1 MQAYER
7 QHYDTVRALTPDCL
21 VLLKSDGSFPLA
33 GPEPIAA
40 VRQRRALHRQGP
52 AAAPRCERAALPDH

>member
-33 GPEPIAA
+33 GRSPSRCTAA
-40 VRQRRALHRQGP
+40 ARAAPSRA
-52 AAAPRCERAALPDH
+52 AAAPAM